1 MVARTLLFLAFVA
14 TAVAT
19 ASASAG
25 TPVKQTAD
33 DFVSK
38 PLAAADDTWT
48 CTVCGHVYDA
58 AADGGGVAFTDLP
71 DSWVCP
77 ICGAA
82 KSAYVKSVD
91 ADGKATWVH
100 QHAAEQ
106 KLAAADDTWTCTVC
120 GHVYDAAADGGGVA
134 FADLPDSW
142 VCPICGAA
150 KSAYVKSMLNGKV
163 VWTHNEDHPEEKVV
177 VKQE

>member
-14 TAVAT
+14 TA
-19 ASASAG
+19 SASAG
-25 TPVKQTAD
+25 TPVQQTVD
-33 DFVSK
+33 DFVAK
-38 PLAAADDTWT
+38 PLAAADDTFT

-58 AADGGGVAFTDLP
+58 AADGGGVAFADLP

-91 ADGKATWVH
+91 AGGKATWVH

-106 KLAAADDTWTCTVC
+106 KPQPLAAAADTFTCTVC

-163 VWTHNEDHPEEKVV
+163 VWAHNDDHPEEKAIVV
-177 VKQE
+177 EQE